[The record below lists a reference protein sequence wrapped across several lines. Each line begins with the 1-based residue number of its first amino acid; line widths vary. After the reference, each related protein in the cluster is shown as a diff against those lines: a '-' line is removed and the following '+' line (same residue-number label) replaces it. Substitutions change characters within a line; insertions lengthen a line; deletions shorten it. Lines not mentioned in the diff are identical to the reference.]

1 MTETATALAGATSLL
16 CPRCKSAKLWR
27 DGFRRTIFG
36 DDIQRWLCQECRYRF
51 SDPEDIKKAWSTL
64 EHKKRLERQSLK
76 SGSDIVTT
84 SQVCVT
90 ETKNLTA
97 EQEIEVLRRN
107 ETGDVQGK
115 IIEYVW
121 WLNKNGKSEA
131 TIHGRAKLLRILS
144 KRGANFYDP
153 ETVKEVIAKQPW
165 SNGRKN
171 NAVDAYSS
179 FLKMVG

>member
-1 MTETATALAGATSLL
+1 MKFCE
-16 CPRCKSAKLWR
+16 
-27 DGFRRTIFG
+27 
-36 DDIQRWLCQECRYRF
+36 
-51 SDPEDIKKAWSTL
+51 
-64 EHKKRLERQSLK
+64 
-76 SGSDIVTT
+76 
-84 SQVCVT
+84 
-90 ETKNLTA
+90 ETKLAMFKEKSSNTSGGA
-97 EQEIEVLRRN
+97 R
-107 ETGDVQGK
+107 
-115 IIEYVW
+115 
-121 WLNKNGKSEA
+121 LNKNGKSEA